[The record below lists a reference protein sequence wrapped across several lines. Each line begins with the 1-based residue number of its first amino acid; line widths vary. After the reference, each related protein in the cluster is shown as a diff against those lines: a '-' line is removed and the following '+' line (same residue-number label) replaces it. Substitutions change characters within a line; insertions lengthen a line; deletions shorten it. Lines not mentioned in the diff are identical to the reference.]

1 MNYPEYHTLNA
12 NHCRELYIKINYNE
26 FYEYIINN
34 YPKELSFGE
43 KLYWFYNNI
52 TEYPKCKK
60 CGNKP
65 GFINALKGYKE
76 YCCKKCS
83 NSSIEKTTKTKQ
95 TNNIRFGGNAPACS
109 KDVINKIKQTNL
121 ERHGDENFNN
131 RTKANKTL
139 LERYNGIGNASEII
153 KIKQQQT
160 MIDKYGEK
168 NSMFVDSIKDKM
180 RSNNIKKYGVNWVTQ
195 REDVKIKCIETCIE
209 KYGTEHYTNP
219 EKARQTI
226 KENNLEK
233 YSVEH
238 TFQRKD
244 VKQKSIDTCIERYGK
259 QDLTNITNHMQL
271 DCVKT
276 KIIETK
282 RKNKSFNTS
291 KIEKQFEA
299 YLKENNIKYITQYK
313 SELYPFNCDFYF
325 PDNNLYLEIQA
336 MWTHGEHPF
345 NPNLKEDQTTLQ
357 EWQSKNNKFYNCA
370 IETWTVRDVLKRET
384 AKKNNLKYLEVFT
397 TNINVLINEYKRVIK

>member
-26 FYEYIINN
+26 FYEYLINN

-60 CGNKP
+60 CGNKT
-65 GFINALKGYKE
+65 GFINALKGYSE

-109 KDVINKIKQTNL
+109 KDVINKMKQTNL

-131 RTKANKTL
+131 RTKANQTL

-160 MIDKYGEK
+160 MIDKYGEN

-180 RSNNIKKYGVNWVTQ
+180 RSNNIKKYGVKWITQ
-195 REDVKIKCIETCIE
+195 CKNV
-209 KYGTEHYTNP
+209 
-219 EKARQTI
+219 
-226 KENNLEK
+226 
-233 YSVEH
+233 
-238 TFQRKD
+238 
-244 VKQKSIDTCIERYGK
+244 
-259 QDLTNITNHMQL
+259 QD
-271 DCVKT
+271 
-276 KIIETK
+276 KIITTK
-282 RKNKSFNTS
+282 RKNKTFSTS
-291 KIEKQFEA
+291 KIEKQFEE

-313 SELYPFNCDFYF
+313 SELYPFNCDFYL
-325 PDNNLYLEIQA
+325 PDKDLYIEINA
-336 MWTHGEHPF
+336 HWTHGGHPF
-345 NPNLKEDQTTLQ
+345 NSTNKEDQL
-357 EWQSKNNKFYNCA
+357 KL
-370 IETWTVRDVLKRET
+370 ETWKQKRTNFYDNAIQIWTKRDVIKRET
-384 AKKNNLKYLEVFT
+384 AKKNNLNYLEVFSN
-397 TNINVLINEYKRVIK
+397 NINNVINSL

>member
-1 MNYPEYHTLNA
+1 MNYPEYYTLNA
-12 NHCRELYIKINYNE
+12 NHCRELYIKTNYNE

-52 TEYPKCKK
+52 TKYPKCKK
-60 CGNKP
+60 CSNKTK
-65 GFINALKGYKE
+65 FINALKGYSE

-109 KDVINKIKQTNL
+109 KDVINKMKQTNL
-121 ERHGDENFNN
+121 ERYGDENFNN
-131 RTKANKTL
+131 REIANKTL
-139 LERYNGIGNASEII
+139 LERYGGVGNASEII
-153 KIKQQQT
+153 KSKQQQT
-160 MIDKYGEK
+160 CIE
-168 NSMFVDSIKDKM
+168 
-180 RSNNIKKYGVNWVTQ
+180 RYGVNNGMKVK
-195 REDVKIKCIETCIE
+195 EIVSKIKANNKKEYGVEWVFQRPEIQQKSIDTCIE
-209 KYGTEHYTNP
+209 RYGTIHYTNP
-219 EKARQTI
+219 EKAKQTI

-233 YSVEH
+233 YGVGH
-238 TFQRKD
+238 TFQRQD
-244 VKQKSIDTCIERYGK
+244 VKQKSIDTCIERYGN
-259 QDLTNITNHMQL
+259 QDLTGITNHMQL
-271 DCVKT
+271 DCVKS

-291 KIEKQFEA
+291 AIEEEFAE
-299 YLKENNIKYITQYK
+299 YLNKNCVNYKRQYK
-313 SELYPFNCDFYF
+313 SKEYPYACDFYF

-336 MWTHGEHPF
+336 MWTHGGHPF
-345 NPNLKEDQTTLQ
+345 NQNSKEDQSTLQ

-370 IETWTVRDVLKRET
+370 IETWTKRDVLKRET

-397 TNINVLINEYKRVIK
+397 TNINVLINEYKRAIK

>member
-12 NHCRELYIKINYNE
+12 NHCRELYIKTNYNE

-43 KLYWFYNNI
+43 RLYWFYNNI

-60 CGNKP
+60 CNNKTK
-65 GFINALKGYKE
+65 FINALKGYNE

-109 KDVINKIKQTNL
+109 KDVINKMKQTNL

-131 RTKANKTL
+131 RESANKTL
-139 LERYNGIGNASEII
+139 LERYGGIGNASEII
-153 KIKQQQT
+153 KSKQQQT
-160 MIDKYGEK
+160 CLE
-168 NSMFVDSIKDKM
+168 
-180 RSNNIKKYGVNWVTQ
+180 RYGVNNGMKVK
-195 REDVKIKCIETCIE
+195 EIVSKIKANNKKEYGVEWVFQRPEIQQKSVDTFIER
-209 KYGTEHYTNP
+209 YGIRHYTNP
-219 EKARQTI
+219 EKAKQTI

-233 YSVEH
+233 YGVEH
-238 TFQRKD
+238 TFQRQD
-244 VKQKSIDTCIERYGK
+244 VKQKSIETCIERYGK
-259 QDLTNITNHMQL
+259 QDLTNITNHAQL

-291 KIEKQFEA
+291 VIEEDFTE
-299 YLKENNIKYITQYK
+299 YLNKNCVNYKRQYK
-313 SELYPFNCDFYF
+313 SKEYPYACDFYF

-345 NPNLKEDQTTLQ
+345 NPNSKEDQSTLQ
-357 EWQSKNNKFYNCA
+357 EWKSKNNKFYNCA
-370 IETWTVRDVLKRET
+370 IETWTKRDVLKRET
-384 AKKNNLKYLEVFT
+384 AKKNNLNYLEVFT
-397 TNINVLINEYKRVIK
+397 TNINVLINEYKRAIK

>member
-26 FYEYIINN
+26 FYEYLINN

-52 TEYPKCKK
+52 IEYPKCKK
-60 CGNKP
+60 CNNKTK
-65 GFINALKGYKE
+65 FINALKGYSE

-109 KDVINKIKQTNL
+109 KDVINKMKQTNL

-131 RTKANKTL
+131 RTKANQTL
-139 LERYNGIGNASEII
+139 LERYGGVGNASEII
-153 KIKQQQT
+153 KSKQQQT
-160 MIDKYGEK
+160 CLE
-168 NSMFVDSIKDKM
+168 
-180 RSNNIKKYGVNWVTQ
+180 RYGVNNGMKAKEIVS
-195 REDVKIKCIETCIE
+195 KIKANNKKDFGVEWVFQRPEIQQKSIDTCIE
-209 KYGTEHYTNP
+209 RYGTRHYTNP

-233 YSVEH
+233 YCVEH
-238 TFQRKD
+238 TFQRQD
-244 VKQKSIDTCIERYGK
+244 VKQKSIDTCIKRYGK

-291 KIEKQFEA
+291 AIEEEFAE
-299 YLKENNIKYITQYK
+299 YLDKNCINYKRQHKSKE
-313 SELYPFNCDFYF
+313 YPYACDFYF
-325 PDNNLYLEIQA
+325 PDNDLYLEIQA
-336 MWTHGEHPF
+336 MWTHGERPF
-345 NPNLKEDQTTLQ
+345 NPNLKEDQATLQ

-384 AKKNNLKYLEVFT
+384 AKKNNLNYLEVFT
-397 TNINVLINEYKRVIK
+397 TNINVLINEYKRAIK